1 MKAFFIG
8 LLFIIILGVLAVVG
22 VLLYP
27 LMSLL
32 AMALYFITIIAFGIF
47 AIWLLGKL
55 ILLVWETLRSKKK
68 AE

>member
-8 LLFIIILGVLAVVG
+8 LLFIIISGVLAVVG